1 MSDDNDKLDKTLDS
15 EAGLKEL
22 FENLDMLDAEVGS
35 DVQNVVGAAGG
46 AAAGGAI
53 AFGALYGLGVTGLS
67 AAGITS
73 GLAAAGALIGGG
85 MVAGIGVL
93 AAPVAILGVA
103 GYAIMSNKRQQR
115 IRALQRDCLA
125 KAIEKQNAI
134 VQALKNQNDLNEEQL
149 VELHQ
154 RQAILVQVIRK
165 LEKKLEA

>member
-1 MSDDNDKLDKTLDS
+1 MSDEFDKKIDT

-22 FENLDMLDAEVGS
+22 FKDLDMLDAEVAS
-35 DVQNVVGAAGG
+35 DFENIAGAAGG
-46 AAAGGAI
+46 AVAGGAI

-85 MVAGIGVL
+85 MVAGVGVL

-103 GYAIMSNKRQQR
+103 GYAFMNNKRQHR
-115 IRALQRDCLA
+115 IRQLQRDCLA

-134 VQALKNQNDLNEEQL
+134 VQKLQNQNNLNENQL
-149 VELHQ
+149 IELKS
-154 RQAILVQVIRK
+154 RQTILLQVIKK
-165 LEKKLEA
+165 LEKKVNA

>member
-1 MSDDNDKLDKTLDS
+1 MSKELDETIAS
-15 EAGLKEL
+15 EAGLKKL
-22 FENLDMLDAEVGS
+22 YADLDMLNDEVA
-35 DVQNVVGAAGG
+35 DNFQPAMAAAGG

-93 AAPVAILGVA
+93 AAPIAILGVG
-103 GYAIMSNKRQQR
+103 GYALFQNKKQQR

-134 VQALKNQNDLNEEQL
+134 INALQNTNNLNENQVQELKARQL
-149 VELHQ
+149 MLLQ
-154 RQAILVQVIRK
+154 IINS
-165 LEKKLEA
+165 LEKKLDA